1 MQQFACLAPVRPRA
15 GRVATTS
22 AVYAA
27 EIPAKNRRIAAG
39 GAVSLR
45 AYGAQFARPVRTNEL
60 ATGEVAEHL

>member
-22 AVYAA
+22 AVNAA

-39 GAVSLR
+39 GAGSLR